1 MVAAPG
7 RAGGPWRTT
16 RSREVIVPRIGPSQ
30 AAAAGRSS
38 PVWLVS
44 LVSVLLAACG
54 TSSPTASAA
63 KLEPS
68 PEPSPET
75 VAAGA
80 VPDWYGV
87 ELTDVRTGTVFT
99 VGDFAGKVVLIEA
112 MAEWCPTCVVQ
123 QAEVKRLHDLLGESS
138 DLVSVSLD
146 IDFNE
151 DAASLKD
158 YASELDLDWH
168 VAVAPLEVARALGN
182 LYSAEY
188 LNPPLS
194 PMLLIDRHGVAVQL
208 PYGVKKAEDLRE
220 MLEPYLA
227 G

>member
-1 MVAAPG
+1 MP
-7 RAGGPWRTT
+7 RA
-16 RSREVIVPRIGPSQ
+16 GPSQ
-30 AAAAGRSS
+30 ADPMGRLS
-38 PVWLVS
+38 PAWLVTIVS
-44 LVSVLLAACG
+44 LVLAGCG
-54 TSSPTASAA
+54 TASPAASAA
-63 KLEPS
+63 T

-75 VAAGA
+75 AATTA
-80 VPDWYGV
+80 PPDWYGV
-87 ELTDVRTGTVFT
+87 KLTDVRTGGVFSIN
-99 VGDFAGKVVLIEA
+99 DFAGSVVLIEA
-112 MAEWCPTCVVQ
+112 MAEWCPTCLEQ
-123 QAEVKRLHDLLGESS
+123 QAEVRRLHDLLGESG

-146 IDFNE
+146 IDLHE

-158 YASELDLDWH
+158 YAAEHHLDWY

-182 LYSAEY
+182 LYSAQY

-194 PMLLIDRHGVAVQL
+194 PMLLIDRHGEAVQL

>member
-1 MVAAPG
+1 MNAL
-7 RAGGPWRTT
+7 RR
-16 RSREVIVPRIGPSQ
+16 RLVIL
-30 AAAAGRSS
+30 A
-38 PVWLVS
+38 S
-44 LVSVLLAACG
+44 LALGACG
-54 TSSPTASAA
+54 TTGTPASATDPTTSLPA
-63 KLEPS
+63 TSLPAS
-68 PEPSPET
+68 A
-75 VAAGA
+75 VASEAPA
-80 VPDWYGV
+80 WYAI
-87 ELTDVRTGTVFT
+87 ELTDVRTGAVFSMN
-99 VGDFAGKVVLIEA
+99 DFAGRVVLIEA

-123 QAEVKRLHDLLGESS
+123 QAEVKRLHDLLGSSS

-158 YASELDLDWH
+158 YAEALDLDWH

-188 LNPPLS
+188 LNPPFS
-194 PMLLIDRHGVAVQL
+194 PMLLIDRDGRAVQL

-227 G
+227 S